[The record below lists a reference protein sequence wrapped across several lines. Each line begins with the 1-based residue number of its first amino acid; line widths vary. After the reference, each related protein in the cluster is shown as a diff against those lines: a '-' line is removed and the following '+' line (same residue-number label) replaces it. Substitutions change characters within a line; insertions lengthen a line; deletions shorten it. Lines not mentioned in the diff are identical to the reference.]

1 MNSIAQIWQTN
12 RRTFAYNYKEKETLL
27 EGPSNHALIS
37 LTVSISEGSN
47 NKENVWS
54 SSSFKTISQSANQW
68 PSKEMKPMS
77 KLLTCHT
84 DTRYMHSCWKLE
96 VLSRTAFNTSGALQ
110 DPVPTS
116 LHFKK
121 FFSRSSC
128 SGHRVLEGTGSACKH
143 VLCVLYVH
151 CCELGKA
158 YMCTICPLLWT
169 KQSIPCSRNLEE
181 PENTAQK
188 L

>member
-1 MNSIAQIWQTN
+1 MNSIAQIWQAN
-12 RRTFAYNYKEKETLL
+12 RRIFANNYKEKETLL
-27 EGPSNHALIS
+27 EGPSNHAPVS

-47 NKENVWS
+47 NQEKILSSPSFQNQLRVCQSMTFKGNDANEQTHNMPSWNQIHAQLLKVWGV
-54 SSSFKTISQSANQW
+54 
-68 PSKEMKPMS
+68 MS
-77 KLLTCHT
+77 
-84 DTRYMHSCWKLE
+84 
-96 VLSRTAFNTSGALQ
+96 SRTAFNTSGALQ

-143 VLCVLYVH
+143 VLSVLYVH

-158 YMCTICPLLWT
+158 
-169 KQSIPCSRNLEE
+169 
-181 PENTAQK
+181 
-188 L
+188 